1 MKKKYFI
8 SAMFISLG
16 LLSCKKEETQTAP
29 QVMPY
34 KVVEIRKSNTTLL
47 AEYPATLEGVTDID
61 IRAKVDGY
69 IEKIYVQE
77 GQEVKKGQLLFKL
90 ETETA
95 NQDAAAAKAK
105 VTAAQV
111 EVNRLKPLVERNI
124 ISDVQLETAK
134 ANLASA
140 KSTYQSIIAKINY
153 ASIKSPVNGI
163 VGTLPLRLGSY
174 VSSQTTEP
182 LTRVSDIST
191 IYAYFSVNEKQ
202 QLDIT
207 MNASGKTF
215 QEKIAKMPS
224 VNFILSNGLPYKNA
238 GKIETFSGQANTQT
252 GSFNVRARFSNA
264 EKLLRSG
271 GSGTIQIPTHL
282 EDVILIPQS
291 ASLEL
296 QDKRIVLV
304 ADKDNKVKSIPVE
317 VRAVPGGKYFVV
329 DKGLTVNDKILVEGI
344 GIVTEGT
351 LIKPETVDYDTV
363 MNPKKEQLT
372 NLKK

>member
-8 SAMFISLG
+8 GALLLSLG
-16 LLSCKKEETQTAP
+16 LFSCKKEETKTALP
-29 QVMPY
+29 VMPY
-34 KVVEIRKSNTTLL
+34 KVIAIDKSNTTLL

-90 ETETA
+90 ETQTA
-95 NQDAAAAKAK
+95 DQEASAAKAK

-140 KSTYQSIIAKINY
+140 KSTYQSIIEKINY

-174 VSSQTTEP
+174 VSSQTAEP
-182 LTRVSDIST
+182 LTRISDVST
-191 IYAYFSVNEKQ
+191 IYAYFSMNEKQ

-207 MNASGKTF
+207 MNSAGKTF
-215 QEKIAKMPS
+215 QEKIAQMPN
-224 VNFILSNGLPYKNA
+224 VNLILSNGMEYDQK

-264 EKLLRSG
+264 NKLLRSG
-271 GSGTIQIPTHL
+271 GTGIVKIPTNL
-282 EDVILIPQS
+282 QDVIIIPQN
-291 ASLEL
+291 ATLEM
-296 QDKRIVLV
+296 QDKRIVLSY
-304 ADKDNKVKSIPVE
+304 DKDNKVVAKPVE
-317 VRAVPGGKYFVV
+317 VREVPGGKFYVV
-329 DKGLTVNDKILVEGI
+329 DKGLNVDDNILIEGI
-344 GIVTEGT
+344 GIISEGT
-351 LIKPETVDYDTV
+351 KIKPELVA
-363 MNPKKEQLT
+363 NPVLANLHSKEI
-372 NLKK
+372 K